1 VAGLIIA
8 EPIGSWW
15 LAVAGVLKR
24 LVLIPRTRRQV
35 FSELT
40 TATHDRT
47 GVGYLGEGESL
58 EYLASLHGAAGEL
71 PRARPVSPAAFRRL
85 IRSRSE
91 DQLLYVEINRL
102 LAPLLPPGALFSH
115 PWITQKVIMDGEPRR
130 SASRSLE
137 AVYGRKI
144 RKHGLDHRIATD
156 SRSVSTFY
164 REFYLPY
171 LEWRFGQASHP
182 RTECQLL
189 YSVRSGF
196 LLQVWHEDRWVAGVV
211 CRLHRHRVVALAF
224 GVRPPYREH
233 LHRGA
238 LSAASYFLI
247 RWAAANDLREV
258 DLLRSRPH
266 RDDGI
271 FEHKRRLGAE
281 PCWDPW
287 PHTTIALYP
296 PVAASLPPPAAGIL
310 VRTGA
315 TAAVPIEQVL
325 DASRRTDHP
334 HRASA
339 AGNDTD
345 QRR

>member
-1 VAGLIIA
+1 VVGLTIA
-8 EPIGSWW
+8 EPMGSSW
-15 LAVAGVLKR
+15 LAVAGFLKR

-58 EYLASLHGAAGEL
+58 EYLARLHGATGDA
-71 PRARPVSPAAFRRL
+71 PRTRAVSPAAVRRL
-85 IRSRSE
+85 IRSRSR
-91 DQLLYVEINRL
+91 DRLLYVEINRL
-102 LAPLLPPGALFSH
+102 LAPLLPEGALLSH
-115 PWITQKVIMDGEPRR
+115 PWITQKVIMDGEPPR
-130 SASRSLE
+130 SANRSLE

-144 RKHGLDHRIATD
+144 RKYGLDHRIEAD
-156 SRSVSTFY
+156 SGSVSVFY
-164 REFYLPY
+164 HKLYLPY
-171 LEWRFGQASHP
+171 VQWRFGKASHP
-182 RTECQLL
+182 RTERELRHA
-189 YSVRSGF
+189 VRSGF
-196 LLQVWHEDRWVAGVV
+196 VLQVWDADGWVAGVV
-211 CRLHRHRVVALAF
+211 CRRHRHRVAALAF
-224 GVRPPYREH
+224 GLRPPYREN

-247 RWAAANDLREV
+247 RWAETHRLREV

-266 RDDGI
+266 RDDGL

-296 PVAASLPPPAAGIL
+296 PVAAPLPPPAAGIL

-315 TAAVPIEQVL
+315 TAAVPLEQAL
-325 DASRRTDHP
+325 DASRRSD
-334 HRASA
+334 RQRGASA
-339 AGNDTD
+339 AGHHTG
-345 QRR
+345 QRT